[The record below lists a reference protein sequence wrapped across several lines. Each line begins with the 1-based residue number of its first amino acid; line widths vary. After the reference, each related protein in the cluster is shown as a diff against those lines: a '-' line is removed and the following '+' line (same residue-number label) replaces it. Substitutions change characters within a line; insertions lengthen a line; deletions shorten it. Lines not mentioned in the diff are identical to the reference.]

1 MAQIMRVKVRWSG
14 FVGGPG
20 YSIYHF
26 KDFEGGGSTPPT
38 TAMATAAVA
47 KLNDFSLALI
57 GLVGRNVTMGVQN
70 DVEVIEE
77 TTGEMVNILNA
88 TGGGNYLSNA
98 SAGQVMAGASG
109 ACINWRTGVVRK
121 GRRIKG
127 RTFLVPLKTTVYDE
141 DGTLTSAAI
150 GTIQTAATALINT
163 SGAADLGVYA
173 RPTRQEGDNGQ
184 QETIPDGL
192 WAVAT
197 SFNIPDKAAVL
208 RSRRD

>member
-1 MAQIMRVKVRWSG
+1 
-14 FVGGPG
+14 
-20 YSIYHF
+20 
-26 KDFEGGGSTPPT
+26 
-38 TAMATAAVA
+38 
-47 KLNDFSLALI
+47 
-57 GLVGRNVTMGVQN
+57 
-70 DVEVIEE
+70 VIEE

-88 TGGGNYLSNA
+88 TGGGSYLSNA

-109 ACINWRTGVVRK
+109 AVVNWRTGVVRK

-150 GTIQTAATALINT
+150 GTINSAAAALINT
-163 SGAADLGVYA
+163 TGEADLGVYG
-173 RPTRQEGDNGQ
+173 RPTRQRGDDGAM
-184 QETIPDGL
+184 ETIPDGL

-197 SFNIPDKAAVL
+197 SFNVPDMAAVL